1 MNNIQKISFVIPVY
15 NEELNIIP
23 LFSEISVVMVEI
35 NLPYEI
41 IFVDDCSTDGSLAV
55 LRKLSELSADV
66 RYVSLLE
73 NKGQSAALAAGFKEV
88 SGDVV
93 ITMDADLQND
103 PRDIP
108 GMLEYYKDYD
118 MVVGWRYRRND
129 SLSKIIASKI
139 GNGIRTRVTGDEIHD
154 TGCSLK
160 IMKAA
165 MLKNIKIFR
174 GLHRFLSTLMRL
186 EGASVVEVKVHHRAR
201 KFGVS
206 KYTNLKRGIEGFQDL
221 MAVRW
226 MMKRNVP
233 YKIKEASSER

>member
-1 MNNIQKISFVIPVY
+1 MNDIKKISFVIPVY
-15 NEELNIIP
+15 NEVLNIIP

-41 IFVDDCSTDGSLAV
+41 IFIDDCSTDGSLDV
-55 LRKLSELSADV
+55 LRKLSELSTNV
-66 RYVSLLE
+66 RYVSLQE

-118 MVVGWRYRRND
+118 MVVGWRYHRND
-129 SLSKIIASKI
+129 SFSKILASKI
-139 GNGIRTRVTGDEIHD
+139 GNRIRTRVTGDEIHD

-160 IMKAA
+160 IMKSS
-165 MLKNIKIFR
+165 MVKKIKIFR